1 MNSRNQNIKML
12 ICILCCAR
20 GIKIL
25 ENPLNGISSG
35 SPLFAD
41 WWWTFWLSSP
51 ARQTQCNGART
62 SALTKSAGKS
72 SPSSLRVELKGK
84 LASPRLINDSFLI
97 SSLWP
102 TQGVVGSKLHHHV
115 GTDATPDITADQNR
129 ADSPSVFSVCCKQIK
144 S

>member
-1 MNSRNQNIKML
+1 ML

-25 ENPLNGISSG
+25 ENPFNGISSG

-51 ARQTQCNGART
+51 ARLTQCNGART

-72 SPSSLRVELKGK
+72 SPSSLRVELTGK
-84 LASPRLINDSFLI
+84 LTSPRLINYSFFNFQPVTYSRCSRLQTAP
-97 SSLWP
+97 SCRDGRNPWHHRRP
-102 TQGVVGSKLHHHV
+102 KQGWLSQC
-115 GTDATPDITADQNR
+115 I
-129 ADSPSVFSVCCKQIK
+129 FSVL
-144 S
+144 